1 MTVREIHHIIISK
14 LYGALIFF
22 AAGGLLGMASSPA
35 PGGGA
40 HRLGHTTD
48 PGIIPGAW
56 QTDAYLFM
64 LEGKRVALVGNH
76 TSTIGGIHLVD
87 TLLASGIDLIKV
99 FSPEHGFRGEAAA
112 GELVE
117 TRKDPETGIPLH
129 SLYGRY
135 RRPTES
141 QLADVDILLFDI
153 QDVGARFYTYIST
166 MTYVMEAA
174 AQYGIPMI
182 ILDRPNPNGH
192 YVDGPVL
199 DADYSSFVG
208 LHPVPVVHGMTVGE
222 YARMINGEGWL
233 NSNNQ
238 CELHVVRVQN
248 YTRQSHYAL
257 PVPPSPNLPNM
268 HAVHLYPSLCF
279 FEGTQISV
287 GRGTSKPFQVYGHPD
302 LPPGTYNDRFVPERV
317 RAAPDP
323 PQLGEVCYGVDL
335 SDKPL
340 SELRTKQ
347 QINLQYLI
355 DAYNDY
361 PDKENFFNNF
371 FDNLAGNALLRY
383 QIKAGYSAQEIRN
396 TWQDE
401 LDAFKSIRSG
411 YLLYPDNE

>member
-1 MTVREIHHIIISK
+1 MPVKETTHNIITK
-14 LYGALIFF
+14 FHGALIVLAFCV
-22 AAGGLLGMASSPA
+22 LLCMAPSPA
-35 PGGGA
+35 PLDDA
-40 HRLGHTTD
+40 HRLAYTKD
-48 PGIIPGAW
+48 AEIIPGAW
-56 QTDAYLFM
+56 QTDAYFFILK
-64 LEGKRVALVGNH
+64 GKRVAVVGNH
-76 TSTIGGIHLVD
+76 TSTVGDTHLVD
-87 TLLASGIDLIKV
+87 TLLASGIDVIKV
-99 FSPEHGFRGEAAA
+99 FSPEHGFRGQAAA
-112 GELVE
+112 GERVE
-117 TRKDPETGIPLH
+117 TGKDPETGIPLF

-199 DADYSSFVG
+199 DADYASFVG

-233 NSNNQ
+233 NNNKK
-238 CELHVVRVQN
+238 CDLHVVRVQN
-248 YTRQSHYAL
+248 YTRRSHYVL

-268 HAVHLYPSLCF
+268 HAVYLYPSLCF

-287 GRGTSKPFQVYGHPD
+287 GRGTNKPFQVYGHPD
-302 LPPGTYNDRFVPERV
+302 LPPETYNFRFVPESV

-323 PQLGEVCYGVDL
+323 PQLGKMCYGVDL

-340 SELRTKQ
+340 NKLKTKQ
-347 QINLQYLI
+347 EINLDYII
-355 DAYNDY
+355 DAYNNF
-361 PDKENFFNNF
+361 PDKEYFFNNF

-401 LDAFKSIRSG
+401 LDAFRSIRSA
-411 YLLYPDNE
+411 YLLYPGNE